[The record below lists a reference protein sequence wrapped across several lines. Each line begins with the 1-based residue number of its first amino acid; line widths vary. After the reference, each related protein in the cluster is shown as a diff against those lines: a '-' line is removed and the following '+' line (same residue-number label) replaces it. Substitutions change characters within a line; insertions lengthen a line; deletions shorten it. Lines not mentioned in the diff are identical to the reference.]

1 MLFDENEMTQLCEEM
16 GIELVDNTPANQKV
30 LIESAQSLF
39 SGNTAADNSQ
49 IKAIHTAKE

>member
-39 SGNTAADNSQ
+39 SDNTATDSSQ
-49 IKAIHTAKE
+49 TKAVRTAKE